1 MSMND
6 QNTGNTDHDD
16 DVTQGE
22 NPGAQGDFGAGQGD
36 PGTSDPIVGEGV
48 AVEGD
53 EQPRRADEHTDE
65 QTDEFGGDLNAGNQ
79 LEHRATRRD
88 ASRAQ

>member
-6 QNTGNTDHDD
+6 DTSTNPNHD

-36 PGTSDPIVGEGV
+36 PGTSDPVVGDDDV
-48 AVEGD
+48 VEGD
-53 EQPRRADEHTDE
+53 EQPRRDE
-65 QTDEFGGDLNAGNQ
+65 EFGGDLNG
-79 LEHRATRRD
+79 D
-88 ASRAQ
+88 AQV